1 MQLETHYF
9 AAMMIQSVH
18 GGCRLSWF
26 SIGDPQEVTGR
37 IEDPEVCQAPW
48 PVPEILVQWPSCCY
62 DPVALSRDV
71 VYLKYQFHANG
82 RPPFCGGR
90 RKWPFCGGRG
100 KWLLSR
106 PDVDRTTPQCDVGML
121 IAALIF
127 RDGEAQ
133 NPGVKVN
140 DDIEIL
146 RKDLKPQRHGH
157 LRMVAHPSPRWPNP
171 WPDRPGA

>member
-1 MQLETHYF
+1 
-9 AAMMIQSVH
+9 MIQSVH
-18 GGCRLSWF
+18 GGCRLSWCA
-26 SIGDPQEVTGR
+26 IGDPQEVTGR

-90 RKWPFCGGRG
+90 RR
-100 KWLLSR
+100 WLLSR
-106 PDVDRTTPQCDVGML
+106 PDVDRTTRQCDVRML

-127 RDGEAQ
+127 RDAEAQ
-133 NPGVKVN
+133 NPGVKIN

-171 WPDRPGA
+171 WPDRPGG